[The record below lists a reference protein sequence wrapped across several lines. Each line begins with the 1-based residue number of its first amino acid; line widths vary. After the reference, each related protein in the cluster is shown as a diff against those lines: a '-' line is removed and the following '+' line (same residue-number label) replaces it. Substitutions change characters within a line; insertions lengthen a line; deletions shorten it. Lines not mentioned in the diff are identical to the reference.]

1 MRVLLEVGRASGTRT
16 WALGRRGFTL
26 IEILITLLLMAG
38 ILLTITQVLTGARKT
53 RDKIHNLQDAQK
65 AGPAILQLMEQD
77 LRALY
82 THDRDRAF
90 TLRVRDNTLGGADA
104 DSIDFVGAV
113 RSLIK
118 YRETDNEDFH
128 LAPINEIGYHLRK
141 RPDNDDFLEIYRRED
156 FGVDELPFAGG
167 RYSLLHDR
175 VKGFN
180 IAVYREDGPEV
191 EPEDYWDAEEDLEMV
206 GLPARVDLELTIE
219 LAPRLTG
226 EQIVFDRRTLTYRRT
241 FHFSEIQRSAMSAQV
256 IPSIPNWQPPADEP
270 QPGVGDPG
278 GEDDAEGGGG
288 DGQPGGAGGGRG
300 NDGAGGDDDEVPS
313 EILGGNS
320 GGGDGLFGS
329 DGN

>member
-1 MRVLLEVGRASGTRT
+1 MRGLASPTRGSG
-16 WALGRRGFTL
+16 LGLAQRGFTL

-90 TLRVRDNTLGGADA
+90 TLRVRDDTLGGADA
-104 DSIDFVGAV
+104 DSIDFVSAV

-128 LAPINEIGYHLRK
+128 LAPINEVGYHLRK
-141 RPDNDDFLEIYRRED
+141 NPSNDDFMEIYRRED
-156 FGVDELPFAGG
+156 FGVDELPFSGG

-180 IAVYREDGPEV
+180 IAVYREDGPEA
-191 EPEDYWDAEEDLEMV
+191 EPEDYWDAEEDLELV

-256 IPSIPNWQPPADEP
+256 IPSIPSWQPPVDEP
-270 QPGVGDPG
+270 PPGVGDPG
-278 GEDDAEGGGG
+278 GENGGEGGGA
-288 DGQPGGAGGGRG
+288 GQTGGAGGRG
-300 NDGAGGDDDEVPS
+300 NDGAAGDDDQVPE

-320 GGGDGLFGS
+320 GGGDGLFGA
-329 DGN
+329 DDN